1 MMALLPACAKG
12 AVVASKAVSWCTK
25 LERHP
30 LKAYFWRAV
39 GQQGAEHKLG
49 RFSILRLV
57 PEDSTIITLTQ
68 VPHNTLLASSGDGSI
83 TPPNSKKKIPMLN
96 TPKVVSEYYL

>member
-1 MMALLPACAKG
+1 MALLPACAKG

-49 RFSILRLV
+49 RLSILRLV
-57 PEDSTIITLTQ
+57 PEDAGHLGRGLRQGRVAGGYDERRI
-68 VPHNTLLASSGDGSI
+68 
-83 TPPNSKKKIPMLN
+83 
-96 TPKVVSEYYL
+96 